1 MRINKIAIVFFI
13 ISLFLYP
20 SIFAQQIP
28 QKKALTIEECIKIAL
43 KNNYLVRSSYEVHR
57 AAEAGV
63 VSARSGLLPNIS
75 TYTGWTRY
83 DAEKFIYVEG
93 RDPYFSRDFYDY
105 GLRLNQ
111 SIFNGGYNW
120 ANLNNA
126 RAGEKGAYADYQLSQ
141 QAVVLTIK
149 QDCYELLKAETLLD
163 VQKDAVKRSEE
174 QMNMAKARYDLG
186 SASLSDYLKAK
197 VQLGND
203 NLALITAE
211 NSLKLAQA
219 NLNNALGIDLNPP
232 VDVSAELGYQKLDV
246 DLNQVIQQKLGV
258 HPEIRKAESLVNQAK
273 SGINMARSA
282 LLPSISFDGN
292 YSWSDGRTPESWAN
306 WKVNDSW
313 RIGITIGLNIFDGF
327 QSIANIQRG
336 KAGLRSAEENLE
348 QKKRDVELE
357 IRQAY
362 LAVREA
368 EQKIEVTQEA
378 LKAAE
383 QDLKLTQEKYNL
395 GAASMLE
402 LLDAGVSY
410 KTVKNNEVNALYDYN
425 LAVAW
430 FEKAMGK

>member
-1 MRINKIAIVFFI
+1 MRVHKIAIVFLTIF
-13 ISLFLYP
+13 LFLP
-20 SIFAQQIP
+20 RLVFAQQTP
-28 QKKALTIEECIKIAL
+28 QNRVLTIDECIKIAL
-43 KNNYLVRSSYEVHR
+43 KNNYLVRSSYENHL
-57 AAEAGV
+57 AAGAEV

-83 DAEKFIYVEG
+83 DEEKFIYVEG
-93 RDPYFSRDFYDY
+93 RDPYFSRDFYNY

-126 RAGEKGAYADYQLSQ
+126 QAKEKGAYADYQLSQ
-141 QAVVLTIK
+141 QAVALTIK
-149 QDCYELLKAETLLD
+149 QDCYELLKAKTLLD

-203 NLALITAE
+203 NLTLITAE

-219 NLNNALGIDLNPP
+219 NLNNDLGIDLDPP
-232 VDVSAELGYQKLDV
+232 VDVSAELGYQKLNV
-246 DLNQVIQQKLGV
+246 DLHQVIQQRLGV
-258 HPEIRKAESLVNQAK
+258 HPEIRKVEALVNQAK
-273 SGINMARSA
+273 SGINMARST
-282 LLPSISFDGN
+282 LLPSISLDGN
-292 YSWSDGRTPESWAN
+292 YSWSDGRTPDSWSN

-313 RIGITIGLNIFDGF
+313 RIGITVGLNIFDGF

-336 KAGLRSAEENLE
+336 KANLRSTEESLE

-357 IRQAY
+357 IRQSY
-362 LAVREA
+362 LAVKEA

-425 LAVAW
+425 LAIAW
-430 FEKAMGK
+430 FEKAIGK

>member
-1 MRINKIAIVFFI
+1 MRIHKIAIVFFTI
-13 ISLFLYP
+13 FLFLP
-20 SIFAQQIP
+20 LLVFAQQIP
-28 QKKALTIEECIKIAL
+28 QKRVLTIDECIEIAL
-43 KNNYLVRSSYEVHR
+43 RNNYQIRASHEAHR
-57 AAEAGV
+57 AAEAEV
-63 VSARSGLLPNIS
+63 VGARSRLLPNVS

-93 RDPYFSRDFYDY
+93 RDPYFSRDFYNY
-105 GLRLNQ
+105 GLRLSQ

-126 RAGEKGAYADYQLSQ
+126 RARERGAYADYQFSQ
-141 QAVVLTIK
+141 QTVALKIK
-149 QDCYELLKAETLLD
+149 QDCYELLKAKTLLD
-163 VQKDAVKRSEE
+163 IQKDAVKRSEE

-219 NLNNALGIDLNPP
+219 NLNNDLGMDLDPT

-246 DLNQVIQQKLGV
+246 NLHQVIQQRLGV
-258 HPEIRKAESLVNQAK
+258 HPEIRKVESLVNQAK

-292 YSWSDGRTPESWAN
+292 YSWSDGRAPDSWSS

-313 RIGITIGLNIFDGF
+313 RIGITIGLNVFDGF
-327 QSIANIQRG
+327 QSIANIQTG
-336 KAGLRSAEENLE
+336 KASLRSAEESLK

-362 LAVREA
+362 LAVKEA